1 MHHLI
6 ALYCSRGM
14 LTSLLVLCHYDYTKC
29 HWLLQKGEQV
39 VPLGSTSC
47 PLLAIKTFCIFVDS
61 LTLSRLFLVA
71 VFDGHV
77 YRVLTDVST
86 NSVHRVLVDAYL
98 VIKLYRRCR
107 LTTTDTLPILDQ
119 RFTNIMPTHCRCY
132 RDRLSVCRLTVDW

>member
-98 VIKLYRRCR
+98 AQILVQ
-107 LTTTDTLPILDQ
+107 ILDQ